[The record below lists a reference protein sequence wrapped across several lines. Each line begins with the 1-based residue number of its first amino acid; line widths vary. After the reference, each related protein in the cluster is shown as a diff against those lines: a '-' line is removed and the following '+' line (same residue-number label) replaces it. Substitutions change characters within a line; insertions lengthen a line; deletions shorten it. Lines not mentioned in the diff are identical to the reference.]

1 MEKYAERFRTDFPR
15 LLIFVLLVAYA
26 FPVFAKPVSWNYLWS
41 LRFRQ
46 SQETLFTETDNSFY
60 VEIEGVTPDSIQLA
74 VNSLPHN
81 VSFISSKKETVMI
94 KSGNGQNEKYSAGTR
109 ITIWMKFL
117 KTGFYKISPIDLVIN
132 GSFYQI
138 PFNPV
143 EVFENPKFINPQV
156 SVSFN
161 NLNISSKGKTAEAYE
176 GQHIVFTVNVK
187 YANSVKNVS
196 WNIPEDS
203 VFKKLRE
210 FNSSDEDFFSTEFKP
225 IAVFDWQ
232 PLKSGN
238 WNLPEIFVTAV
249 SYNGTINDIKC
260 PPISFKVHEKKSVVN
275 KPKQES
281 PFAYAFIEQPSS
293 YDKNVSRP
301 EAKNYDILNLIELHK
316 KERHS
321 IPFFNSAFKE
331 RRQIELSVGLSPSG
345 VEPSVVFFTIMFCAV
360 FILLAV
366 SVLLFIFKR
375 KKTCAIFVSMF
386 VTFAVFLS
394 IYGYHLFTSRGIY
407 AGGTMSPIPEK
418 TAPTGVTIQAGSVV
432 SIIRT
437 AGGWMYI
444 RHNDTYGWVSAE
456 NVYIIK

>member
-1 MEKYAERFRTDFPR
+1 M
-15 LLIFVLLVAYA
+15 
-26 FPVFAKPVSWNYLWS
+26 
-41 LRFRQ
+41 
-46 SQETLFTETDNSFY
+46 
-60 VEIEGVTPDSIQLA
+60 
-74 VNSLPHN
+74 
-81 VSFISSKKETVMI
+81 
-94 KSGNGQNEKYSAGTR
+94 
-109 ITIWMKFL
+109 
-117 KTGFYKISPIDLVIN
+117 
-132 GSFYQI
+132 
-138 PFNPV
+138 
-143 EVFENPKFINPQV
+143 
-156 SVSFN
+156 
-161 NLNISSKGKTAEAYE
+161 
-176 GQHIVFTVNVK
+176 
-187 YANSVKNVS
+187 
-196 WNIPEDS
+196 
-203 VFKKLRE
+203 
-210 FNSSDEDFFSTEFKP
+210 
-225 IAVFDWQ
+225 FDWQ

-238 WNLPEIFVTAV
+238 WTLPEIFVTAV
-249 SYNGTINDIKC
+249 SYNGTISDVKC
-260 PPISFKVHEKKSVVN
+260 PPIAFKVHEKKSAVSEQ
-275 KPKQES
+275 KQES
-281 PFAYAFIEQPSS
+281 PFAYAFIEPSN
-293 YDKNVSRP
+293 YDKNVSKP

-375 KKTCAIFVSMF
+375 KKTCAIFVSIF

-394 IYGYHLFTSRGIY
+394 IYGYHLFSSRGIY

>member
-1 MEKYAERFRTDFPR
+1 MEKYAKRFRTDFPR
-15 LLIFVLLVAYA
+15 LLIFVLLVVQA
-26 FPVFAKPVSWNYLWS
+26 FSVFAKPVSWNYLWS

-46 SQETLFTETDNSFY
+46 NQETLFTETDNSFY

-81 VSFISSKKETVMI
+81 VSFVSSKKETVMI

-143 EVFENPKFINPQV
+143 EVFENPRFINPQI

-161 NLNISSKGKTAEAYE
+161 NLNIPSKRKIAEAYE

-187 YANSVKNVS
+187 YANSVKNIS

-210 FNSSDEDFFSTEFKP
+210 FNFSGEDSFSTEFKP
-225 IAVFDWQ
+225 VAVFDWQ
-232 PLKSGN
+232 PLKAGN
-238 WNLPEIFVTAV
+238 WTLPEIFVTAV
-249 SYNGTINDIKC
+249 SYNGTISDIKT
-260 PPISFKVHEKKSVVN
+260 PPIAFKINEKKLTDS

-281 PFAYAFIEQPSS
+281 PFAYAFIEPSNF
-293 YDKNVSRP
+293 DKNVSKP

-345 VEPSVVFFTIMFCAV
+345 IEPSVVFFAMMFCAV
-360 FILLAV
+360 FILLTV
-366 SVLLFIFKR
+366 SLLLFIFKR
-375 KKTCAIFVSMF
+375 KKTCAIFVSLF

-394 IYGYHLFTSRGIY
+394 IYGYHLFASRGIY

-444 RHNDTYGWVSAE
+444 RHNDTYGWVLSE
-456 NVYIIK
+456 NVYLIK